1 MKNTTRSQTG
11 NLSEK
16 QKNKMQTGQFT
27 KFIPTLH
34 YFFNAASHIICGRI
48 LGDLY
53 AVMHTYKKQ

>member
-16 QKNKMQTGQFT
+16 QKNKMQT
-27 KFIPTLH
+27 
-34 YFFNAASHIICGRI
+34 YFYNAASYVICGRI
-48 LGDLY
+48 LGAQIGDLY